1 MRPRLFFLCIVRDM
15 TISLTFDG
23 RGRATLRALS
33 CVALAA
39 ALSLAGCG
47 RQVERAAE
55 EPAAAL
61 EPMPEFSLVSLAG
74 ERVSKQDLLG
84 KVVLVDFWAT
94 WCGPCHMQADI
105 LKELYPDAAR
115 RGVEFVAISTGEDEA
130 TVREFVSRRPF
141 PYAVLVDPEEVL
153 GGPLEINAL
162 PTLLVMD
169 REGKISYRHTGVAN
183 AAAID
188 AALRAAAA
196 GAGG

>member
-1 MRPRLFFLCIVRDM
+1 M
-15 TISLTFDG
+15 TISLTSNG

-33 CVALAA
+33 CVALAAA

-61 EPMPEFSLVSLAG
+61 EPMPEFSLVSLGG

-105 LKELYPDAAR
+105 LRELYPDAAR
-115 RGVEFVAISTGEDEA
+115 RGVEFVAISTGEDET

-141 PYAVLVDPEEVL
+141 PYAVLIDPEEVL